1 MLVRALAGGMRA
13 SVQGSCKPVVVVVQL
28 TNAGL
33 ETRAARMHWRA
44 GAAKERPA
52 SILRNM
58 CICVSERVWEVVVV
72 LICKQQ
78 KQQSPKQNVVRR
90 QPAEAHR
97 RDTESRLPRKP
108 PVLSDCTANTPQFA
122 YINVLCLGELTL
134 LRGRL

>member
-1 MLVRALAGGMRA
+1 MRA
-13 SVQGSCKPVVVVVQL
+13 SVQGSCKPVVVVVVVVVVVQL

-78 KQQSPKQNVVRR
+78 KQQSPKQKTGVSG
-90 QPAEAHR
+90 QPAFG
-97 RDTESRLPRKP
+97 DSPRKLI
-108 PVLSDCTANTPQFA
+108 VATLTAD
-122 YINVLCLGELTL
+122 
-134 LRGRL
+134 